1 MMHFPITLHK
11 MIDDLLPPN
20 IKSECYYFVK
30 HLSSNHTF
38 EEVLKYCGDNQR
50 HFKGEDGSN
59 RRLLI
64 TRFIE
69 NIKRSPN
76 AHKVKL
82 RNITSIDAP
91 VLAAVHRL
99 LEQPTIMSSDS
110 ESSLLSVDD
119 DSSYSET
126 DRGMHAKRD
135 SSYCDRRTRS
145 TGGKPTTAGKPPKK
159 TLDGDLSKDLQ
170 RMSLSARGKGEK
182 VKAFV

>member
-1 MMHFPITLHK
+1 MHFPITLHK
-11 MIDDLLPPN
+11 MIDDLIPPN
-20 IKSECYYFVK
+20 IKNECYYFVK
-30 HLSSNHTF
+30 HLSSKHTF

-50 HFKGEDGSN
+50 QFKGEDGSN

-69 NIKRSPN
+69 NIKRSPK
-76 AHKVKL
+76 AHNVKL

-91 VLAAVHRL
+91 VFAAVHRL

-110 ESSLLSVDD
+110 ESFVDD

-126 DRGMHAKRD
+126 DRGMRAKRD
-135 SSYCDRRTRS
+135 DKRTVHFEA
-145 TGGKPTTAGKPPKK
+145 AGKPPKK
-159 TLDGDLSKDLQ
+159 TLDLSKDFQ
-170 RMSLSARGKGEK
+170 RLSLSARGKGEK